1 MRRWGGGAVG
11 RWDGRTVG
19 SRAVGWRSSGAVG
32 RLGGE
37 AVGQWGGEVSS
48 DEVIMRYLAVGTP
61 PTDLT
66 QRPSSFVLFEGRQL
80 YCKIG
85 TRRSTAPVVGGVYS
99 GRSGRQPPASCI
111 VVMVIDWCG
120 KHKGLYLTT
129 VAFTA
134 VVLVEVVNAEV
145 SEFASTNP
153 ALLLAAT
160 EQRDHFF
167 FIPHGRNRM
176 HHNLSRR
183 DRPRTVAM
191 RRWRRRWR
199 WWM

>member
-1 MRRWGGGAVG
+1 M
-11 RWDGRTVG
+11 
-19 SRAVGWRSSGAVG
+19 
-32 RLGGE
+32 GGE

-145 SEFASTNP
+145 SAFASTNP

-176 HHNLSRR
+176 HHHLSRR